1 MDALTVAAHIVN
13 MSAERGD
20 RIDHLRLQKLCYYA
34 QGYSVALWQKL
45 LFDDPIQAGESG
57 PIVPSVSEA
66 YKQRGPEPILP
77 CGAPPEMEQ
86 WRLDVLGMVYDELG
100 WMTTWS
106 LRNLTHMEQPWRDAW
121 LTGECGAEITPEQL
135 CDFFSNELTDQ
146 RAGSA
151 PAPKGQ
157 ALELLL
163 NHDEFRQII
172 TERFSDPTPGTPAR
186 F

>member
-13 MSAERGD
+13 LAAERGD

-34 QGYSVALWQKL
+34 QGYSVALRQRL

-57 PIVPSVSEA
+57 PIVPSVCQA
-66 YKQRGPEPILP
+66 YEQRGPEPILP
-77 CGAPPEMEQ
+77 CNNAPEIEQ

-121 LTGECGAEITPEQL
+121 LTGEREAEITPEQL
-135 CDFFSNELTDQ
+135 CDFFSKELTDQ
-146 RAGSA
+146 RAASK

-157 ALELLL
+157 TLEKLL
-163 NHDEFRQII
+163 NDVKFQQMIA
-172 TERFSDPTPGTPAR
+172 ERFNDPTPGTPAR